1 MRAKPLLE
9 RPFVFE
15 RLAGMEI
22 RMPEVAHRRTGYL
35 LGDPFAFE
43 DAGEELVARGVVV
56 IGMLGGVVA
65 EFGTRILPLPE
76 DRGELGIA
84 ELLAALA
91 FIHEAAEGNTGFP
104 QWPQEALGEAEQIA
118 GASIDGVAAA
128 GQVIDRDCHLA
139 VRGELWQGDEEKKD
153 EAHPLTLS

>member
-1 MRAKPLLE
+1 
-9 RPFVFE
+9 
-15 RLAGMEI
+15 
-22 RMPEVAHRRTGYL
+22 MPEVAHRRTGHL

-56 IGMLGGVVA
+56 IKMLGGVVT
-65 EFGTRILPLPE
+65 EFGARFLPLAK

-84 ELLAALA
+84 ELLVALP
-91 FIHEAAEGNTGFP
+91 FIHEAAEGNPGLP

-118 GASIDGVAAA
+118 GASIVSVAAA
-128 GQVIDRDCHLA
+128 GQVIDRDCYLA

-153 EAHPLTLS
+153 EAHHLTLS